1 MNFETGQEWVGLVK
15 DMNIPMSHKHGLIE
29 SLQWFVQNG
38 AIANSNHPN
47 FNAALSLAKK
57 VTRYGSFDDTER
69 YMNR

>member
-15 DMNIPMSHKHGLIE
+15 DMNIPMSQKHGLIE

-38 AIANSNHPN
+38 AIANSSHPN
-47 FNAALSLAKK
+47 FTAAMDLAKK